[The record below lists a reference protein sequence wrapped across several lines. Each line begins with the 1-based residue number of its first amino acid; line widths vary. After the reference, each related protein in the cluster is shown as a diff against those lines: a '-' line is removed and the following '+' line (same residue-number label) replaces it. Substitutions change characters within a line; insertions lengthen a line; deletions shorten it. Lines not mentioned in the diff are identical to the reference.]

1 MQLLITSVQCLWI
14 YDYFLTLGD
23 EINYAWY
30 GRKSWVFALFIANRY
45 TPALHVIWV
54 NLNMFH
60 YEKPFCQDTKWFP
73 ILYTSTVTVLAQ
85 MAVALR
91 IYVMTGR
98 NKFLGGAFTFLI
110 ATQICSG
117 MFSVVWIALHP
128 LQPLP
133 EVDLDVFKICIYKRW
148 KLGEL
153 IYFNTATF
161 FDLFAFLVILVTA
174 KRPRPRGYPAIPSIL
189 DTILRDATQYFLF
202 IFFVQFLSQ
211 LFLFVTP
218 EAIQLLPGVA
228 NVMFVPVMASR
239 LMLSLKKAGVQPKA
253 MWSIATMTDPSWG
266 RSTEG
271 GTIRFVSQVPEGL
284 REISST
290 SAAQNEG
297 GIELGTIP

>member
-23 EINYAWY
+23 EINYAWS

-45 TPALHVIWV
+45 IPVLHIIWV

-60 YEKPFCQDTKWFP
+60 YEKPFCQGTKWFP
-73 ILYTSTVTVLAQ
+73 ILYGSTVTILAQ

-91 IYVMTGR
+91 IYAITGR
-98 NKFLGGAFTFLI
+98 NKFLGGVFTFLI

-117 MFSVVWIALHP
+117 IFSVVWIALHP

-133 EVDLDVFKICIYKRW
+133 EIDLDVFKICIYKRW

-174 KRPRPRGYPAIPSIL
+174 KKSRIMGYPAIPGIL
-189 DTILRDATQYFLF
+189 DTILRDATQYFLL

-211 LFLFVTP
+211 LFFFVTP
-218 EAIQLLPGVA
+218 EAIQLFPGVA
-228 NVMFVPVMASR
+228 NVMLVPVMASR

-253 MWSIATMTDPSWG
+253 MWSIPTMTDPSGG
-266 RSTEG
+266 RSTED
-271 GTIRFVSQVPEGL
+271 GTIRFASQVPGGL
-284 REISST
+284 REISLT
-290 SAAQNEG
+290 PAAQNEE
-297 GIELGTIP
+297 GIELDAIP